1 MSTQT
6 ESVSSVFEE
15 AFENLRK
22 TAESSL
28 EMQQE
33 LFRQWGAKWPG
44 LPQSQSAWLERAQKL
59 QKEWSKT
66 VKELV
71 SKHREV
77 ADEQY
82 RMAIESLEE
91 AFRVAQASDPQ
102 EFAKR
107 CELLCKKSLEILRE
121 AGEQQVKETQE
132 ALNKWMGL
140 AAKTAS

>member
-22 TAESSL
+22 TAESSV

-33 LFRQWGAKWPG
+33 LFRQWAAKWPG
-44 LPQSQSAWLERAQKL
+44 LPQPQNAWVEQVQKF

-66 VKELV
+66 VKELL

-77 ADEQY
+77 LDEKY
-82 RMAIESLEE
+82 DLAIESLEE
-91 AFRVAQASDPQ
+91 AFRVAESSDPQ
-102 EFAKR
+102 EYAKR
-107 CELLCKKSLEILRE
+107 CEALCKKSLEVLRE
-121 AGEQQVKETQE
+121 AGEKQIKETQE

-140 AAKTAS
+140 AMKTAN

>member
-22 TAESSL
+22 TAESSV

-44 LPQSQSAWLERAQKL
+44 MPQPQNAWVEQVQKF

-66 VKELV
+66 VKELL

-77 ADEQY
+77 LDEKY
-82 RMAIESLEE
+82 DLAIESLDE
-91 AFRVAQASDPQ
+91 AFRVAESSDPQ
-102 EFAKR
+102 EYAKR
-107 CELLCKKSLEILRE
+107 CEALCKKSLEVFRE
-121 AGEQQVKETQE
+121 VGEKQIKETQE

-140 AAKTAS
+140 AMKTAK